1 MSDLYEIQ
9 DNSFNYYHYQHARAH
24 RRACKHTHTHT
35 PPSPFR
41 FDGSVAPK
49 RDIVNAPFRM
59 FRWQSYPVAGSLKKT
74 RAGDPISSRFWKFK
88 KKLLGRTETRTR
100 DRLHCQSIR
109 TV

>member
-9 DNSFNYYHYQHARAH
+9 DNSFNYYHYQHAHTRAH
-24 RRACKHTHTHT
+24 THAHTGARANTHTHTHTHT
-35 PPSPFR
+35 PASPFR

-88 KKLLGRTETRTR
+88 KN
-100 DRLHCQSIR
+100 C
-109 TV
+109 